1 VLLVEDK
8 QIVVP
13 GEILAEGDYHSGRG
27 TFKEEDKVCSSLVG
41 LVAVRDK
48 KISVIPLQ
56 SKYIPKRGDVVIGEI
71 TDIRFSMWNLD
82 INSPYSG
89 ILPAAEVFGKEK
101 RELNRAFD
109 VGDVLFLRVVDVD
122 EVKKVKL
129 GLKGRGL
136 GKFRGGILIHI
147 TPTKVPRL
155 IGKKGSMINM
165 IKDQTRCEVVVGQN
179 GIVWV
184 KGKPEME
191 RVVQKVVKTIEE
203 EAHTSGLTDRIR
215 DMLMELL
222 EEGTEKT
229 ETEETSKK
237 EEEDFKEELIQ

>member
-1 VLLVEDK
+1 MLSVEDK
-8 QIVVP
+8 QKPAP
-13 GEILAEGDYHSGRG
+13 GETMAEGDYHSGRG
-27 TFKEEDKVCSSLVG
+27 TFKEEDKICSSLVG

-48 KISVIPLQ
+48 KLSVIPLQ
-56 SKYIPKRGDVVIGEI
+56 SKYIPKRGDVVIGKI
-71 TDIRFSMWNLD
+71 SDVRFSMWNLD

-101 RELNRAFD
+101 RDLNRAFN

-136 GKFRGGILIHI
+136 GKFRGGILINI

-179 GIVWV
+179 GVVWV

-215 DMLMELL
+215 DMLVELL
-222 EEGTEKT
+222 GDKTEKT
-229 ETEETSKK
+229 TEK
-237 EEEDFKEELIQ
+237 EEDEDEFEEELIE

>member
-1 VLLVEDK
+1 MVK
-8 QIVVP
+8 S
-13 GEILAEGDYHSGRG
+13 A
-27 TFKEEDKVCSSLVG
+27 
-41 LVAVRDK
+41 
-48 KISVIPLQ
+48 
-56 SKYIPKRGDVVIGEI
+56 
-71 TDIRFSMWNLD
+71 DIRFSMWNLD

-179 GIVWV
+179 GVVWV

-215 DMLMELL
+215 DMLLELL
-222 EEGTEKT
+222 GEKTEKT
-229 ETEETSKK
+229 EDTATEDVAKK
-237 EEEDFKEELIQ
+237 EEEDEFKEELIQ